1 MFHCNNVGMYMDSV
15 HTLKTNKW
23 QRFTSHTGKQSH
35 IHIYVHVHPLHV
47 SLWELLSEGSI
58 TIFSGVL
65 DMEWF
70 SSPDSW
76 SDDTSSP
83 LSSVWVHFSYCS
95 IVYKQREGG
104 GREGREGGGDGKIE

>member
-1 MFHCNNVGMYMDSV
+1 MDSV
-15 HTLKTNKW
+15 RTLKTNKW
-23 QRFTSHTGKQSH
+23 QRFTCYTSKQSH
-35 IHIYVHVHPLHV
+35 IHIDVHVHPLHV
-47 SLWELLSEGSI
+47 SLWEQLSEGNI

-95 IVYKQREGG
+95 IVYKEREGG
-104 GREGREGGGDGKIE
+104 GRERGRKEGEGRREEGDGRIE